1 MTKFRKILAFFGLTT
16 VTKSQFL
23 ALASITLSRTFT
35 WSASLGFS
43 TFYDLKKFSRNF
55 LKILKKYFKCRSF
68 IDHMLITCNFFRCH
82 FFSQFFKFSFS
93 FTLVG
98 KCLILSILTVKIWR
112 LFLSRNFWYT
122 VGLRQGTLIMP
133 KNKFILPGKKIL
145 QILVRTWANL
155 FNFYEFLDIFCPF
168 FCEL

>member
-1 MTKFRKILAFFGLTT
+1 MTQFRKILAFFRLTT
-16 VTKSQFL
+16 VTENQFL

-98 KCLILSILTVKIWR
+98 KNWKLFSLLENVWYWRFWPSKFDVFFYREIFDTLSGWDK
-112 LFLSRNFWYT
+112 
-122 VGLRQGTLIMP
+122 GL
-133 KNKFILPGKKIL
+133 
-145 QILVRTWANL
+145 
-155 FNFYEFLDIFCPF
+155 
-168 FCEL
+168 